1 MGFIPEAFDVFH
13 LYDYTL
19 AATGVYR
26 YNVPMKPPSPR
37 KLIFLFLLCAF
48 VLPAAVPL
56 NEELPDVFFIQDI
69 SGRGQTFSLSCESRS
84 ATDLARFWGV
94 GFEETDFF
102 TSLPASDN
110 PEQGFVGNVHGVW
123 GQIPPKS
130 YGVHARPVAAA
141 LRRFGLNARAQYGM
155 TLEELKF
162 EIASGRPVIL
172 WVVGH
177 VWKGTPVIY
186 TAEDGSEVTVAR
198 YEHTMLAYG
207 YDKAGIYLIDAGNGT
222 KRNYSYKKFMA
233 SWDVLGNMA
242 VTATGLLSQR
252 TPHRR

>member
-1 MGFIPEAFDVFH
+1 MKLP
-13 LYDYTL
+13 LPRTL
-19 AATGVYR
+19 I
-26 YNVPMKPPSPR
+26 
-37 KLIFLFLLCAF
+37 LLLLLCAL
-48 VLPAAVPL
+48 VLPAAAPIK
-56 NEELPDVFFIQDI
+56 EELPEVFFIKDI
-69 SGRGQTFSLSCESRS
+69 SGRGQAFSLSCESRS
-84 ATDLARFWGV
+84 ATDLAIFWGIE
-94 GFEETDFF
+94 FEEITFLG
-102 TSLPASDN
+102 SLPVSDN
-110 PEQGFVGNVHGVW
+110 PEKGFVGNVHGVW
-123 GQIPPKS
+123 GQTPPKP
-130 YGVHARPVAAA
+130 YGVHARPIALA

-162 EIASGRPVIL
+162 EIANGRPVVV

-177 VWKGTPVIY
+177 VWQGKPIIY

-242 VTATGLLSQR
+242 VTATGHISPRLPL
-252 TPHRR
+252 RR